1 MKALY
6 HLLFVLAAIHILASC
21 SATGCTDN
29 QNSLPLAGFYSM
41 STGSSIVPDSL
52 AIEGIGAPDDSL
64 LLSPANHVS
73 SLYLPFR
80 SAHNTTSYCFQY
92 RQSYLNNPRLYDT
105 LTFHYDAIPFFASE
119 ECGALYHYQVTEFS
133 YTKHLIDSVAMTDS
147 LITNVDRETIQIF
160 FRTAEPPTTDNP
172 DDPDNP
178 DNPDNPGDPTNPTDP
193 DDPDSS
199 TQPSTAQK

>member
-6 HLLFVLAAIHILASC
+6 HILCILAGLHLMVSC

-41 STGSSIVPDSL
+41 STGTAITVDSL

-64 LLSPANHVS
+64 LLSPSSRVS

-80 SAHNTTSYCFQY
+80 SSKDVTAYCIQY
-92 RQSYLNNPRLYDT
+92 RQHRLNFPELYDT
-105 LTFHYDAIPFFASE
+105 ITFRYNSIPFFASE
-119 ECGALYHYQVTEFS
+119 ECGALYHYQVTEFT

-147 LITNVDRETIQIF
+147 LITNVERETIQIY
-160 FRTAEPPTTDNP
+160 FRTDNP
-172 DDPDNP
+172 DDNPENPESPENPENPENSETSDNP
-178 DNPDNPGDPTNPTDP
+178 DNQTN
-193 DDPDSS
+193 S
-199 TQPSTAQK
+199 ALK

>member
-1 MKALY
+1 M
-6 HLLFVLAAIHILASC
+6 VSC

-41 STGSSIVPDSL
+41 ATGTSITVDSL

-64 LLSPANHVS
+64 LLAPSSRVS

-80 SAHNTTSYCFQY
+80 SSKDVTAYCIQY
-92 RQSYLNNPRLYDT
+92 RQHRLNFPELYDT
-105 LTFHYDAIPFFASE
+105 ITFRYDAIPFFASE
-119 ECGALYHYQVTEFS
+119 ECGALYHYHVTEFT

-147 LITNVDRETIQIF
+147 LITNIERETIQIY
-160 FRTAEPPTTDNP
+160 FRTATP

-178 DNPDNPGDPTNPTDP
+178 DDNPENPDEPETPDNPENPENPDNPDNQTN
-193 DDPDSS
+193 
-199 TQPSTAQK
+199 TALK